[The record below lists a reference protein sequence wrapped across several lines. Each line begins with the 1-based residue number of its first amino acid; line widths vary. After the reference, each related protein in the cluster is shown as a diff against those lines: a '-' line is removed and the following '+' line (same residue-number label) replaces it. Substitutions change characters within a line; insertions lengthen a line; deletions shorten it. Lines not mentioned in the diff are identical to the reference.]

1 VLSRIATTVLV
12 ACFASAAT
20 AGSVEQWLR
29 KLDPEERAR
38 QTCMLKGLKEVQRNV
53 RLASADRM
61 QSSIFS
67 SASLQGDLLVA
78 NGGAVRVKGRWYA
91 LSFKC
96 QLTSDRMAANNFA
109 FKLGDEIPK
118 QKWDDFGLW

>member
-1 VLSRIATTVLV
+1 MISRIATLVLLT
-12 ACFASAAT
+12 CFATAAD

-38 QTCMLKGLKEVQRNV
+38 QTCILKGLKEVQRNV
-53 RLASADRM
+53 RLAKADRM
-61 QSSIFS
+61 QSSILS
-67 SASLQGDLLVA
+67 KASLNGDMLVA

-91 LSFKC
+91 LSFEC
-96 QLTSDRMAANNFA
+96 NLTTDRMAAKNFA
-109 FKLGDEIPK
+109 FKLGAEIPK

>member
-1 VLSRIATTVLV
+1 VISRIATTVLLTCI
-12 ACFASAAT
+12 ATAAA

-53 RLASADRM
+53 RLAKADRM
-61 QSSIFS
+61 QNSIMS
-67 SASLQGDLLVA
+67 RALLQGDLLVA

-96 QLTSDRMAANNFA
+96 RLTADRMAANHFA
-109 FKLGDEIPK
+109 FTLGDEIPK

>member
-1 VLSRIATTVLV
+1 MISRIVTLMLFV
-12 ACFASAAT
+12 CFATAAA

-38 QTCMLKGLKEVQRNV
+38 QTCMLRGLKEVQRNV
-53 RLASADRM
+53 RLAKADRM
-61 QSSIFS
+61 QSSILS
-67 SASLQGDLLVA
+67 QALLQGDLLTA

-96 QLTSDRMAANNFA
+96 QLTTDRMAASNFA
-109 FKLGDEIPK
+109 FKIGDEIPK
-118 QKWDDFGLW
+118 QKWSDFGLW